1 MISVKTIRV
10 YSNPIA
16 RYLETPEFGA
26 QIHVGTHVR
35 YLNATPGAQKKKI
48 LIFGD
53 LFSLQRGDA
62 LTATL
67 AETARDVE
75 FVWSSNLDWPF
86 IKRVKP
92 DIVIYELVERFM
104 TLVRRLVRSA
114 RRWKRR
120 GLRRTVARHWWKAQ
134 RLHFQ
139 ARRHAARQAKLA

>member
-1 MISVKTIRV
+1 MSPLNFMISVKTIRV

-53 LFSLQRGDA
+53 LFSSQRGDA

-67 AETARDVE
+67 AETARDVA

-92 DIVIYELVERFM
+92 DIVIYERVERFM
-104 TLVRRLVRSA
+104 TLAATEKLSI
-114 RRWKRR
+114 
-120 GLRRTVARHWWKAQ
+120 RRTVARQRWKAQ

-139 ARRHAARQAKLA
+139 ARRRAARQAKLA